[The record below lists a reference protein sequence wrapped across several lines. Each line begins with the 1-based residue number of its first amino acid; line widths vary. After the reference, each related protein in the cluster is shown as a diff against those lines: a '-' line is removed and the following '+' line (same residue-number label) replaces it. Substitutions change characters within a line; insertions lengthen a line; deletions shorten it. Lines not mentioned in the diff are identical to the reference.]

1 MTQMSQ
7 YNSPYAP
14 DDTGQAQQSN
24 TDVAREETAGVGR
37 AARDAGS
44 QVASTATDQ
53 ARQVADETRRQAR
66 DLMGEAAG
74 HAREQA
80 SVQQQKTAEKLRSVA
95 GELHEMAQKSSE
107 PGMAADLAHQAA
119 DRISAAASWLERRE
133 PGDLLEEIRAFAR
146 QRPGVFLA
154 GAAVAGLATGRL
166 TRGLAASSETGNGA
180 AQPPQSSV
188 GAPPFP
194 AGADLADPGST
205 GPAGYQDP
213 VQGTVPA
220 SPPYPGSTAPAG
232 PSPAVPDPAVPDPA
246 FADTAIPDPAVPY
259 PADVGSGPVYAP
271 GAEPGPAG
279 ALPGSAL
286 PDSGYPG
293 EELDQDRRGQS

>member
-1 MTQMSQ
+1 MSQ
-7 YNSPYAP
+7 YSGPYAP
-14 DDTGQAQQSN
+14 DDTGQAQQSS

-95 GELHEMAQKSSE
+95 GELHDMAQKSSE

-154 GAAVAGLATGRL
+154 GAAVAGLAAGRL

-180 AQPPQSSV
+180 VQPPQASA

-205 GPAGYQDP
+205 DPAGYHDP
-213 VQGTVPA
+213 AQGTVPASPAYPA

-232 PSPAVPDPAVPDPA
+232 SSPAVPDPVIPDPAVPDPA

-259 PADVGSGPVYAP
+259 PADVGSGP
-271 GAEPGPAG
+271 
-279 ALPGSAL
+279 
-286 PDSGYPG
+286 DSGYPG
-293 EELDQDRRGQS
+293 EDLDKDRRGQS